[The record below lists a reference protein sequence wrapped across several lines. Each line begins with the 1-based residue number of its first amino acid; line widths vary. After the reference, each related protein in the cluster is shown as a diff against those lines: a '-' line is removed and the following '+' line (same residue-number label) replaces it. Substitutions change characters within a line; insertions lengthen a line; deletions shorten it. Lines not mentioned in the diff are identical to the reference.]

1 MKKVI
6 LGLAIILGL
15 SMYTPILA
23 KDSNIKSVEPDI
35 AELSEFIYKGVLPL
49 AKESLLYENQNNISV
64 GEGIYLYEKND
75 NSISVTTNI
84 VYLLYGNGKAIG
96 IVRKFFDNDGT
107 ARFSYQE
114 EYTNELS
121 NIIDNSEKVLLLGEE
136 YGTSIIGNKQSTSI
150 GIVKALKSNEQYI
163 NSSGV
168 VLNHIQY
175 KLKQLDNSN
184 VEYATFSIYALG
196 DYPNVGQG
204 SNYVNIC
211 WAACAAS
218 AIYYKGHGYYT
229 PLSLAGG
236 CDVQKSMAYTKTVLN
251 NHSVTTGSVISS
263 GNLSQSSIVTHIN
276 AYHPIFAGMYNASAG
291 GHMVVIIGY
300 NASNSTIKIMDPWGS
315 TGSSY
320 YVAVSNYSPL
330 SFQITLINQNSYYLN
345 EYLVINS

>member
-64 GEGIYLYEKND
+64 GEGLYLYEKND

-121 NIIDNSEKVLLLGEE
+121 NIMRLH
-136 YGTSIIGNKQSTSI
+136 Q
-150 GIVKALKSNEQYI
+150 
-163 NSSGV
+163 
-168 VLNHIQY
+168 
-175 KLKQLDNSN
+175 
-184 VEYATFSIYALG
+184 
-196 DYPNVGQG
+196 
-204 SNYVNIC
+204 
-211 WAACAAS
+211 
-218 AIYYKGHGYYT
+218 
-229 PLSLAGG
+229 
-236 CDVQKSMAYTKTVLN
+236 
-251 NHSVTTGSVISS
+251 
-263 GNLSQSSIVTHIN
+263 
-276 AYHPIFAGMYNASAG
+276 
-291 GHMVVIIGY
+291 
-300 NASNSTIKIMDPWGS
+300 
-315 TGSSY
+315 
-320 YVAVSNYSPL
+320 
-330 SFQITLINQNSYYLN
+330 
-345 EYLVINS
+345 

>member
-1 MKKVI
+1 MK
-6 LGLAIILGL
+6 
-15 SMYTPILA
+15 
-23 KDSNIKSVEPDI
+23 N
-35 AELSEFIYKGVLPL
+35 
-49 AKESLLYENQNNISV
+49 
-64 GEGIYLYEKND
+64 
-75 NSISVTTNI
+75 
-84 VYLLYGNGKAIG
+84 
-96 IVRKFFDNDGT
+96 
-107 ARFSYQE
+107 
-114 EYTNELS
+114 
-121 NIIDNSEKVLLLGEE
+121 
-136 YGTSIIGNKQSTSI
+136 
-150 GIVKALKSNEQYI
+150 NEQYI

-184 VEYATFSIYALG
+184 VEYATLSTYALV

-236 CDVQKSMAYTKTVLN
+236 YDVQQSLSYTRTLLI
-251 NHSVTTGSVISS
+251 NHSVSTGLVISS
-263 GNLSQSSIVTHIN
+263 GNLSLSSIVAHIN
-276 AYHPIFAGMYNASAG
+276 AYHPIFAGMYNANAG

-300 NASNSTIKIMDPWGS
+300 SSSSIKIMDPWGA

-320 YVAVSNYSPL
+320 YVSVSSYSPL